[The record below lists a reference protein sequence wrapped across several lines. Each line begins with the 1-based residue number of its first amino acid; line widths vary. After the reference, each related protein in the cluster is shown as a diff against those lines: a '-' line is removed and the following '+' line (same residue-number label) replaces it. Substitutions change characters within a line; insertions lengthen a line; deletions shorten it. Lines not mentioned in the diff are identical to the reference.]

1 MKKMRLIYTVMA
13 AALFWGCSEDKF
25 AGQQDYVEGKPA
37 TLDLTIVVPT
47 ATRVTSR
54 AIDADLESEIHQLA
68 LVMIEKNSGRREII
82 DLTNNLTALEPSP
95 LAGRTYHITNPVTT
109 LSGLYEVYVLANWES
124 TFGLNDPNLNIL
136 RFSKENLE
144 KMTFTNPTNEYRLSG
159 ANGFPMSQHMDN
171 FLIEEGENVLTGDR
185 TIHLTR
191 GVAHI
196 EFVFENGPATSSGL
210 KPNFVPQSYSVYRA
224 PAEMKNIF
232 TRTSNTAN
240 TFDVHDVAIT
250 NTADG
255 KTSFDFY
262 MLEQDCSNVLQ
273 SQPRD
278 PQNLSEREQWDDSKL
293 EGTDKG
299 DMTKREF
306 TYAPHYA
313 TFVVVEGQYTGPA
326 SKENGEYTADNF
338 AGTVRYIIHLGNF
351 NTAKGG
357 SWGNFNVKR
366 NEHHTYT
373 VTVNGAN
380 SIYVN
385 ADVKNADNLNY
396 ATEGVLTQ
404 MNKAEVD
411 AHYTK
416 VMLRIPKQSMLNDGT
431 DQIQIKTPRNG
442 YSTTVM
448 KVSDLAAAAASRAGD
463 QYDYKWIQFQK
474 PSADNVTN
482 NTFPAYAGIDLTT
495 GECLNQNSTKWG
507 YVTDLVANPSEY
519 AYDNGDYWYTAA
531 FIDEYT
537 YINDTD
543 LAYSTWCGFMKPH
556 REMVLNPT
564 EHFIS
569 DNLQSETRSGSAFHV
584 DQKPMATPFDITGSA
599 MDDETFNPFGM
610 EQVEEPSTGRSS
622 AESPALFTS
631 AVTYDTNLAVSNRG
645 ADSNEHNG
653 QENTAVMF
661 SGLLTD
667 DGTKGHYYAD
677 ASQNGTYV
685 HKPYSLL
692 SEAIVAHNRDF
703 NGDGTIS
710 EDELR
715 WYVPTFPQYVIVQ
728 AARNIFNDDLR
739 LYQRSM
745 RNYSGTASDQAFPR
759 YLTSSAN
766 PLRVMWQET
775 GCNSTGDYLTQG
787 WFIPENRVRFMRN
800 LGRAADA
807 YKNDYTANTT
817 LDTENHVITINNR
830 RIARLYNWTEAY
842 PIHGLSDEAN
852 MLPLKFEY
860 YYAKKGSSST
870 GYALRWIDR
879 STNAGSWFNTN
890 IMNKR
895 TDKEAQIAAMTAAAL
910 SAYNTDNDTEYTE
923 LPDGWR
929 IPNMMELQ
937 VLFLSGVT
945 MSLTGVEKAEYPGDQ
960 PSGSYRGG
968 ALMSCTYIDSDI
980 WTTNRSQSDKRIW
993 PGMIVD
999 NILNHPNPGGISC
1012 TGMGVIL
1019 VRDYQGTADS
1029 GTETASVKA
1038 AKSSKS
1044 AKSKARRIANRR

>member
-1 MKKMRLIYTVMA
+1 MKKIRLIYTVLLA
-13 AALFWGCSEDKF
+13 AVLAGCNDEKF

-37 TLDLTIVVPT
+37 TVNLTMVVPT

-54 AIDADLESEIHQLA
+54 AIDPDLESEIHQLA
-68 LVMIEKNSGRREII
+68 LIMFEKNSGRKEFI
-82 DLTNNLTALEPSP
+82 DLTGNLTALEPTP
-95 LAGRTYHITNPVTT
+95 LAGRTYHLTNPVTT
-109 LSGLYEVYVLANWES
+109 LSGLYELYAVANWAS
-124 TFGLNDPNLNIL
+124 TFGCSTADLANMDKGALKSL
-136 RFSKENLE
+136 LFENTTE
-144 KMTFTNPTNEYRLSG
+144 EYRLSG
-159 ANGFPMSQHMDN
+159 ANGFPMSRYMDN

-210 KPNFVPQSYSVYRA
+210 QPNFVPQSYSVYRI
-224 PAEMKNIF
+224 PAEMTAIDLDGKL
-232 TRTSNTAN
+232 SGTAN
-240 TFDVHDVAIT
+240 TFDVLDVAIT
-250 NTADG
+250 NTTDEG
-255 KTSFDFY
+255 KTSFDFF
-262 MLEQDCSNVLQ
+262 MLENYEGGVTPPGEAANQ
-273 SQPRD
+273 SD
-278 PQNLSEREQWDDSKL
+278 REKWDDTGM
-293 EGTDKG
+293 ENTDKG
-299 DMTKREF
+299 DMTKRVF
-306 TYAPHYA
+306 TNAPQNA
-313 TFVVVEGQYTGPA
+313 TFVVVEGQYSGPA
-326 SKENGEYTADNF
+326 SKDDGGNWTADNF
-338 AGTVRYIIHLGNF
+338 TGTVRYVIHLGNF
-351 NTAKGG
+351 NTSNGG
-357 SWGNFNVKR
+357 SMNNYNVNR

-373 VTVNGAN
+373 VTVKGAN

-416 VMLRIPKQSMLNDGT
+416 VMLRIPKMSMLNDGT

-442 YSTTVM
+442 YSTTIM
-448 KVSDLAAAAASRAGD
+448 NVSDLAAAAASRAGD

-519 AYDNGDYWYTAA
+519 AYEDGDYWYTAA

-537 YINDTD
+537 YTNDTD
-543 LAYSTWCGFMKPH
+543 LAYSTWCGYMKPH

-564 EHFIS
+564 DHFIS

-584 DQKPMATPFDITGSA
+584 DQKPIATPFDITGSA

-622 AESPALFTS
+622 AETPALFTS
-631 AVTYDTNLAVSNRG
+631 AVTYDTNLAVSDRG
-645 ADSNEHNG
+645 SDSNEHNG

-677 ASQNGTYV
+677 ASQNGAYV

-715 WYVPTFPQYVIVQ
+715 WYVPTLPQYVIVQ
-728 AARNIFNDDLR
+728 AARSIFNNDLR
-739 LYQRSM
+739 IYKSSM

-775 GCNSTGDYLTQG
+775 GCNGSGDHLTQS
-787 WFIPENRVRFMRN
+787 WFIPENNVRFMRN
-800 LGRAADA
+800 IGRAADA

-817 LDTENHVITINNR
+817 LDAENHVITVNNR
-830 RIARLYNWTEAY
+830 RIARLYDWTEAY

-852 MLPLKFEY
+852 MLPLKLEY

-870 GYALRWIDR
+870 GYALRWVDR

-890 IMNKR
+890 IINKR

-945 MSLTGVEKAEYPGDQ
+945 MSLTGVENAGYPGEQ
-960 PSGSYRGG
+960 PEESYKGG

-993 PGMIVD
+993 PGMIID
-999 NILNHPNPGGISC
+999 NILNHPNTGGISC

-1019 VRDYQGTADS
+1019 VRDYQGTTDS
-1029 GTETASVKA
+1029 ETETASVKA
-1038 AKSSKS
+1038 AKSRK
-1044 AKSKARRIANRR
+1044 ATKSKARRIANRR

>member
-13 AALFWGCSEDKF
+13 AALLWGCSEDKF

-210 KPNFVPQSYSVYRA
+210 KPNFVPKSYSIYRA
-224 PAEMKNIF
+224 PSYMDAFKKEGAGAF
-232 TRTSNTAN
+232 AVN
-240 TFDVHDVAIT
+240 TFDVRDVAIT
-250 NTADG
+250 NTTEEG
-255 KTSFDFY
+255 KSSFDFY
-262 MLEQDCSNVLQ
+262 MLEQDHSTVIDLGPGAAKPQ
-273 SQPRD
+273 SFSD
-278 PQNLSEREQWDDSKL
+278 REKWDDSSL
-293 EGTDKG
+293 EGADKG

-306 TYAPHYA
+306 TFAYPHA
-313 TFVVVEGQYTGPA
+313 TFVVVEGEYSGPA

-351 NTAKGG
+351 NTSKGG

-385 ADVKNADNLNY
+385 ADVKNEGSLNY

-543 LAYSTWCGFMKPH
+543 LAYST
-556 REMVLNPT
+556 
-564 EHFIS
+564 
-569 DNLQSETRSGSAFHV
+569 
-584 DQKPMATPFDITGSA
+584 
-599 MDDETFNPFGM
+599 
-610 EQVEEPSTGRSS
+610 
-622 AESPALFTS
+622 
-631 AVTYDTNLAVSNRG
+631 
-645 ADSNEHNG
+645 
-653 QENTAVMF
+653 
-661 SGLLTD
+661 
-667 DGTKGHYYAD
+667 
-677 ASQNGTYV
+677 
-685 HKPYSLL
+685 
-692 SEAIVAHNRDF
+692 
-703 NGDGTIS
+703 
-710 EDELR
+710 
-715 WYVPTFPQYVIVQ
+715 
-728 AARNIFNDDLR
+728 
-739 LYQRSM
+739 
-745 RNYSGTASDQAFPR
+745 
-759 YLTSSAN
+759 
-766 PLRVMWQET
+766 
-775 GCNSTGDYLTQG
+775 
-787 WFIPENRVRFMRN
+787 
-800 LGRAADA
+800 
-807 YKNDYTANTT
+807 
-817 LDTENHVITINNR
+817 
-830 RIARLYNWTEAY
+830 
-842 PIHGLSDEAN
+842 
-852 MLPLKFEY
+852 
-860 YYAKKGSSST
+860 
-870 GYALRWIDR
+870 
-879 STNAGSWFNTN
+879 
-890 IMNKR
+890 
-895 TDKEAQIAAMTAAAL
+895 
-910 SAYNTDNDTEYTE
+910 
-923 LPDGWR
+923 
-929 IPNMMELQ
+929 
-937 VLFLSGVT
+937 
-945 MSLTGVEKAEYPGDQ
+945 
-960 PSGSYRGG
+960 
-968 ALMSCTYIDSDI
+968 
-980 WTTNRSQSDKRIW
+980 
-993 PGMIVD
+993 
-999 NILNHPNPGGISC
+999 
-1012 TGMGVIL
+1012 
-1019 VRDYQGTADS
+1019 
-1029 GTETASVKA
+1029 
-1038 AKSSKS
+1038 
-1044 AKSKARRIANRR
+1044 